1 MQIFGIG
8 LVFSMYG
15 SFCVYPTLAS
25 SLASSENRTGLFL
38 RGDGKCLKSK

>member
-25 SLASSENRTGLFL
+25 SLASSEIGLVFFYEVMENV
-38 RGDGKCLKSK
+38 